1 MSRPECDRLNRE
13 LAILRDGELK
23 FKLPAA
29 PISRQLVT
37 DAERPLPDV
46 LPKPL
51 VWTTFEWPGEIVDLN
66 AYWRAVDRKGKVD

>member
-1 MSRPECDRLNRE
+1 MSHSECDRLNRE
-13 LAILRDGELK
+13 LAIPYEGELK
-23 FKLPAA
+23 YKLPTA

-46 LPKPL
+46 LPTPL